1 VDKVKVSLE
10 LAQVEIKLKEGQRL
24 EVEKL
29 RKLVVDAGF
38 TPTWIRFEA
47 VGRLTTRDGS
57 PAFEVRG
64 TEQVIPLVA
73 DEQFETLRKAAKLDG
88 RRVSIVGMIPK
99 EKEWAQVERFEVQ

>member
-1 VDKVKVSLE
+1 
-10 LAQVEIKLKEGQRL
+10 
-24 EVEKL
+24 
-29 RKLVVDAGF
+29 VVDAGF

-73 DEQFETLRKAAKLDG
+73 DEQFGDTAEG
-88 RRVSIVGMIPK
+88 REVGWQAREHRRDDP
-99 EKEWAQVERFEVQ
+99 EREGVGAG